1 MGSADATLRR
11 GCERDVLGCEQAF
24 YHEFDQ
30 SGDRNASVN
39 GPLDVF
45 RLSPSLD
52 TRVSSGSS
60 SRTATSCNMRKGE
73 PNRSTQFGKV
83 MCRKA
88 LR

>member
-45 RLSPSLD
+45 RLSPLLGHASVVRDFVKDREVRRGTHRRRLC
-52 TRVSSGSS
+52 G
-60 SRTATSCNMRKGE
+60 
-73 PNRSTQFGKV
+73 
-83 MCRKA
+83 
-88 LR
+88 